1 MSAPVVRV
9 SPKGA
14 SRIASGHPWIFASDV
29 LDHGTAAPGDSVT
42 VVDAKGRAL
51 GTAHYSSTS
60 KICLRLLSDRVE
72 PVDREFL
79 LGRLRAAIEYRKRH
93 VAGTEAY
100 RLVHS
105 EADRLPGLIVDRY
118 GDFLSVQMLSQ
129 GMDRA
134 GSVILDCLQEL
145 LAPAGV
151 VARNDSPVRAHES
164 LPVGSTVLAGDVP
177 ERVQVGINGL
187 RFSVDILKGQKT
199 GFFLDQRENY
209 AAVARHARGR
219 ALDCF
224 TFEGGFALHM
234 AGSCESVEAVDSSE
248 PALRLAR
255 ENSQANG
262 IANVEFRQADV
273 FDLLTGYVPAGRRFD
288 TIVLDPPGFAKSR
301 GAVEGA
307 LRGYRDLNLR
317 ALRLLSSGGVLVTCS
332 CSHHVSEAM
341 LLETVASAS
350 LDAGR
355 TLRVIERRTQAL
367 DHPLLLTVPET
378 HYLKCLVFEL
388 V

>member
-1 MSAPVVRV
+1 MSAPAVRV

-29 LDHGTAAPGDSVT
+29 VDRGEAAPGDSVT
-42 VVDAKGRAL
+42 VVDVKGRAL

-60 KICLRLLSDRVE
+60 KICLRLLSDHVE
-72 PVDREFL
+72 PIDRDFWM
-79 LGRLRAAIEYRKRH
+79 GRLRAAFEYRKRH
-93 VAGTEAY
+93 VTATEAY

-118 GDFLSVQMLSQ
+118 GDYLSVQMLSQ

-134 GSVILDCLQEL
+134 GSAILDCLQEL

-151 VARNDSPVRAHES
+151 VARNEAPVRAHES
-164 LPVGSTVLAGDVP
+164 LPVGNRVLAGSIP
-177 ERVQVGINGL
+177 ERVPVTINGL
-187 RFSVDILKGQKT
+187 RFSVDVLKGQKT

-209 AAVARHARGR
+209 AAVARYAWGR

-234 AGSCESVEAVDSSE
+234 AGQCDSVEAVDSSE

-255 ENSQANG
+255 ENCEANG
-262 IANVEFRQADV
+262 ISNVDFRQADV
-273 FDLLTGYVPAGRRFD
+273 FDLLAGYVPAGRRFD
-288 TIVLDPPGFAKSR
+288 TIVLDLPGFAKSR
-301 GAVEGA
+301 GAVDGA

-317 ALRLLSSGGVLVTCS
+317 ALRLLAPGGVLVTCS

-341 LLETVASAS
+341 LLETVASAA

-355 TLRVIERRTQAL
+355 TLHVIERRTQAL
-367 DHPLLLTVPET
+367 DHPILLTVPET